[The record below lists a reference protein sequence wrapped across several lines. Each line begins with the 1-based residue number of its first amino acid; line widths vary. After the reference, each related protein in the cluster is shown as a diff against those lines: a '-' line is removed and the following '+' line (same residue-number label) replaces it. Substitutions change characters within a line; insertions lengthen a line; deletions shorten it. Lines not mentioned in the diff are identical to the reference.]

1 MKNVDLEKP
10 TSCIGDKYGTHKHI
24 L

>member
-10 TSCIGDKYGTHKHI
+10 TLCIAD
-24 L
+24 